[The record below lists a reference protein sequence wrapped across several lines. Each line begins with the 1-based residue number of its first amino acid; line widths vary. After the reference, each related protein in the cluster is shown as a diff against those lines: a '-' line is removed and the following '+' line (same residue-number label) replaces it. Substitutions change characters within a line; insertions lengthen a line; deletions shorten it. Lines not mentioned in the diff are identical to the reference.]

1 MTEYTIDPIVGN
13 IYGRFSAEIDPILSI
28 DSGDTVIFKMLD
40 AGWNTFDNPNGFDP
54 APKFEPRNRE
64 LDSGHAMDG
73 PIFIKGAKK
82 GMVLELRLKEI
93 VPSDWGW
100 SLAGFRDDFNER
112 YDLETPAEEIIWRI
126 ADDKQTAVNKFGHTV
141 KLSPFLGNIGMP
153 PEDEGDHSTTPPR
166 WCGGNIDCKALV
178 AGSTLY
184 LPVSVDGA
192 YISLGDG
199 HAVQG
204 DGEVSGVAL
213 ECGMERVVVE
223 FHLHEE
229 ETIDIPFA
237 NTPSGWV
244 TFGFD
249 EDLTKAQEKA
259 LYEMV
264 TLISERYDVSRQ
276 YALNIASLVVD
287 LRVTQVVNQVKGVHA
302 ILPHDAI
309 ETLES

>member
-1 MTEYTIDPIVGN
+1 MAEYKIEPIAGN
-13 IYGRFSAEIDPILSI
+13 MYGRFSAEIEPILEI
-28 DSGDTVIFKMLD
+28 ESGDTVIFKMLD
-40 AGWNTFDNPNGFDP
+40 ARWHEFEHPNGFESGKP
-54 APKFEPRNRE
+54 FPRDME
-64 LDSGHAMDG
+64 LDSGHAMHG
-73 PIFIKGAKK
+73 PILVKGAKK
-82 GMVLELRLKEI
+82 GMVLELSLKEI

-112 YDLETPAEEIIWRI
+112 YDLETPAEETIWRI
-126 ADDKQTAVNKFGHTV
+126 AKDKKTAVNKYSHTV

-153 PEDEGDHSTTPPR
+153 PEEEGDHSTIPPR

-184 LPVSVDGA
+184 LPIPVDGA

-229 ETIDIPFA
+229 ESIDIPFA

-249 EDLTKAQEKA
+249 KDLNKAQEKA
-259 LYEMV
+259 LYEMI
-264 TLISERYDVSRQ
+264 TLISERYEVSRQ
-276 YALNIASLVVD
+276 YAMNIASLVVD
-287 LRVTQVVNQVKGVHA
+287 LQVTQVVNQVKGVHA
-302 ILPHDAI
+302 ILPHDALG
-309 ETLES
+309 ETES